1 MMTKMGP
8 WLARFTSRVI
18 LPAVVAVSLGISSL
32 LTPNIAVAADV
43 TVYKSPSCGCCS
55 GWVDHMRRN
64 GHKVKAINRDDL
76 DGIKRMLGVPGQFQ
90 SCHTAIVDGYVIE
103 GHVPASDVEKLLTE
117 RPKAKGLAVP
127 GMPGGSPGMEG
138 AAKEPYSTILFKND
152 GSASVYS
159 MH

>member
-1 MMTKMGP
+1 
-8 WLARFTSRVI
+8 
-18 LPAVVAVSLGISSL
+18 
-32 LTPNIAVAADV
+32 
-43 TVYKSPSCGCCS
+43 
-55 GWVDHMRRN
+55 MRRN

-76 DGIKRMLGVPGQFQ
+76 DGIKKMLGVPGQFQ

-159 MH
+159 RH